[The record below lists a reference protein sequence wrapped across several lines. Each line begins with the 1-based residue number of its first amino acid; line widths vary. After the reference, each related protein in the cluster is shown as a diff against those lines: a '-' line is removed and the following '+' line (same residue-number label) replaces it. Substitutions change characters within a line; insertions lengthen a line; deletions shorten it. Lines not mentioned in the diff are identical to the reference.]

1 MIKIK
6 GISMDKKLIG
16 AFGLVSILLIAVSVL
31 SILTMDSMN
40 RGEKDLIANEFS
52 MEKKVLE
59 INVNMLEAR
68 RSEKDFLMRLDPN
81 YVDKVMIA
89 TAGIRKNAEEIKKLD
104 IPRERKDRVDE
115 IVLLTGEYEKL
126 FMDVVG
132 LYKLKGLDENS
143 GLQNQQLL
151 AARAVED
158 EIKKQEDTLLISD
171 IQELRKDEL
180 TYVLW
185 KDASYLKIF
194 HDNEKKL
201 QNDISESTLSGNIK
215 DDINA
220 KFLVYSSAFDK
231 MAAINNEMA
240 SKENEFRDKVHQIEP
255 LITKLLDDVQ
265 TDKAAM
271 IAQTDSS
278 NYNARN
284 IVLILS
290 IIAVLTGLSIGIMI
304 SRNLRQF
311 AGKVQNAVF
320 KVAATAEELSA
331 SSQEMK
337 ASSEQ
342 ISATTQGIAS
352 GVGEQSMKMSDVNR
366 TMREM
371 SMSVQ
376 QVAGNATKAAES
388 ADQAHMTAT
397 EVGQKSQEVVRQMAE
412 IRSAVDNSSIVI
424 KQLDG
429 KSQQIGDIIAV
440 ITNIADQTNLLAL
453 NAAIE
458 AARAGEHG
466 RGFAVVADEVR
477 KLAEGSRNAAN
488 QITGLVKEIQ
498 LGTKNAVGSMDQGT
512 KKVNDGTKT
521 IEDTVSVIN
530 SVVKSAKDV
539 ATMVQEIAAA
549 AEQQAASIEE
559 VTSSIEEVSS
569 ISEKSALGTQET
581 STATEQQAAAMEQLV
596 TSAQDLSKLATELQ
610 EEVSKFKNEDA
621 ISTGLKKRNES
632 AQETPLD
639 IERKSG
645 SKEKSAVKT
654 DENILS
660 LSPGGKKV

>member
-40 RGEKDLIANEFS
+40 RGEKDLIGNEFS
-52 MEKKVLE
+52 MEKNALE
-59 INVNMLEAR
+59 INVKMLEAR

-89 TAGIRKNAEEIKKLD
+89 TAGIKKNAEEIKKLD
-104 IPRERKDRVDE
+104 VPQERKDMADKT
-115 IVLLTGEYEKL
+115 ILLTSEYEKL

-132 LYKLKGLDENS
+132 LYRIKGLNENS

-158 EIKKQEDTLLISD
+158 EIRKQDDTLLMSD
-171 IQELRKDEL
+171 FLELRKDEL
-180 TYVLW
+180 TYALS
-185 KDASYLKIF
+185 KDTSHQATF

-201 QNDISESTLSGNIK
+201 QNHLSESKLSQDIK
-215 DDINA
+215 DNINA
-220 KFLVYSSAFDK
+220 RLLVYSLAFDK
-231 MAAINNEMA
+231 TAAINSDII

-255 LITKLLDDVQ
+255 LMIEFSDDAQ
-265 TDKAAM
+265 TDKAAR
-271 IAQTDSS
+271 IAQTDSNNS
-278 NYNARN
+278 NARN

-290 IIAVLTGLSIGIMI
+290 IIAVLTGLTIGIMI

-352 GVGEQSMKMSDVNR
+352 GVGQQSIKMSDVNR

-388 ADQAHMTAT
+388 ADQAHVTAA

-458 AARAGEHG
+458 AARAGDHG

-488 QITGLVKEIQ
+488 QITGLVKDIQ

-559 VTSSIEEVSS
+559 VTSSIDEVSS

-610 EEVSKFKNEDA
+610 EEVSKFNNEDA
-621 ISTGLKKRNES
+621 ISTGLKKGNKL
-632 AQETPLD
+632 AQEKPLD
-639 IERKSG
+639 IENKSG
-645 SKEKSAVKT
+645 SKEKSPVKT

-660 LSPGGKKV
+660 LFPGGKKV